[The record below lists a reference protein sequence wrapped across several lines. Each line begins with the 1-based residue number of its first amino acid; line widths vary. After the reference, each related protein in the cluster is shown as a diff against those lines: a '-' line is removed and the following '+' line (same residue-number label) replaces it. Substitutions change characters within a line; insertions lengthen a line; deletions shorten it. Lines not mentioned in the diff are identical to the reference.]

1 MATLTVRQYLDIL
14 ESGESFTYNARLSF
28 LRIIDESVANTITAD
43 ILDGNLTVNWQN
55 GTRRSVSLTL
65 ANIDG
70 EYNPNPYGIWVNSK
84 FLLELGIDRNG
95 DEIYFKHGV
104 FVVSEPQINSTSSSN
119 RITLNGI
126 DKFSLLDGTNGG
138 NLDGTYLIPVSTDVN
153 TAIKSILDL
162 YLDANSQFPI
172 DAKSPKLQ
180 ALIPTIA
187 SPNLDKTPYTMRTER
202 GRTYGDVLL
211 ELNSMVSRNM
221 YYDEAG
227 HLVFE
232 EDYDDSIKGSLY
244 HYKDVLDSG
253 KNKNIY
259 LGSTLNY
266 KWRELYNSVQVVGFT
281 DSNGVIY
288 DYTAKNDNSTSRTSI
303 QRIGVKFLSL
313 DFPEI
318 YNDELAQVRAEYELK
333 RRNAMQS
340 SISISCVPNL
350 SLDVDRV
357 IEITESAYGFDAE
370 RMLITGFNLP
380 LQNNGIMSL
389 SAVKTEELA
398 IG

>member
-14 ESGESFTYNARLSF
+14 ESGESFTYKARVSF
-28 LRIIDESVANTITAD
+28 LRNIDESISSTITAD

-95 DEIYFKHGV
+95 DDIYFKHGV
-104 FVVSEPQINSTSSSN
+104 FVISEPQLASGNSSST
-119 RITLNGI
+119 ITLNGI

-138 NLDGTYLIPVSTDVN
+138 NLDGTYLIPVGYDVN
-153 TAIKSILDL
+153 TAIKDILDL
-162 YLDANSQFPI
+162 YLDENSQFPI

-180 ALIPTIA
+180 ALDPSI
-187 SPNLDKTPYTMRTER
+187 DDTPYTMRTER
-202 GRTYGDVLL
+202 GRTYGDVML

-221 YYDEAG
+221 YYDVAG

-244 HYKDVLDSG
+244 HYKDVLDTG

-266 KWRELYNSVQVVGFT
+266 KWRELYNKVQVVGFT

-288 DYTAKNDNSTSRTSI
+288 DYTAVNNNSTSRTSV
-303 QRIGVKFLSL
+303 QRIGVKFISL

-318 YNDELAQVRAEYELK
+318 YSTALAQIRAEYELK

-340 SISISCVPNL
+340 TISITSVPNL
-350 SLDVDRV
+350 ILDVDRV
-357 IEITESAYGFDAE
+357 IEVTDAKYGFDAE
-370 RMLITGFNLP
+370 RMLVTGFNIP
-380 LQNNGIMSL
+380 FKAGGTMDVT
-389 SAVKTEELA
+389 AVRSEELE